1 MEKVKIG
8 IIGTGYIGSVHGRI
22 YSQNPK
28 AEIAALYDIAP
39 EKAERLQKSIG
50 GKVCTSREELFENC
64 DAVLVTT
71 PNKTHVEI
79 ASDAIAHDKH
89 VFCEKPFAIGIE
101 DAQKLLDK
109 ANASDKV
116 FQVGHNR
123 RYAPVYATLKEL
135 LTEDTAHSA
144 HIKMNRGE
152 LKNPVWTGDVNV
164 TGGFLYE
171 TTIHLF
177 DMMRFQFG
185 EIAEFSAY
193 GSQHEYP
200 ELDEFSCIFKFKN
213 GFHCT
218 FASSSD
224 ASWHFPFERIE
235 VFCHHRTIMTEE
247 MERLLDS
254 RGMDA
259 NFETKSFHMTEKE
272 ERWGYVQEDIAFIDA
287 ILENKKPPVT
297 ATDGF
302 KSVEL
307 VEKVYEA
314 IRTGEKIKF
323 NQF

>member
-1 MEKVKIG
+1 MDKVRIG
-8 IIGTGYIGSVHGRI
+8 IVGTGYIGNVHGRI
-22 YSQNPK
+22 YLRDDRT
-28 AEIAALYDIAP
+28 EIAALYDIIP
-39 EKAERLQKSIG
+39 ERAERTSRSIG
-50 GKVCTSREELFENC
+50 GKVCGSREELLENC
-64 DAVLVTT
+64 DAVLVCA
-71 PNKTHVEI
+71 PNKTHIEI
-79 ASDAIAHDKH
+79 ASAAVAAGKH
-89 VFCEKPFAIGIE
+89 VFCEKPFAIGTE
-101 DAQKLLDK
+101 DARKLLDT
-109 ANASDKV
+109 ANGGAGV

-123 RYAPVYATLKEL
+123 RYAPVYQKLKSLVNE
-135 LTEDTAHSA
+135 ERAHSA

-185 EIAEFSAY
+185 EIEELKAY
-193 GSQHEYP
+193 GSEHEYP
-200 ELDEFSCIFKFKN
+200 EIDEFSIIFKFKS

-259 NFETKSFHMTEKE
+259 NFETYSFHMTEKE
-272 ERWGYVQEDIAFIDA
+272 ERWGYVQEDRAFIDA
-287 ILENKKPPVT
+287 ILNGSPPPVT
-297 ATDGF
+297 ALDGF

-307 VEKVYEA
+307 VESVYTS
-314 IRTGEKIKF
+314 IRSGELVKF
-323 NQF
+323 

>member
-1 MEKVKIG
+1 MNRVRIG
-8 IIGTGYIGSVHGRI
+8 IIGTGYIGNVHGRI
-22 YSQNPK
+22 YSRDER
-28 AEIAALYDIAP
+28 AEVAALYDIVP
-39 EKAERLQKSIG
+39 ERAERTAKTIG
-50 GKVCTSREELFENC
+50 GKVCVSREELVDNC
-64 DAVLVTT
+64 DAVLVCS
-71 PNKTHVEI
+71 PNKTHKEI
-79 ASDAIAHDKH
+79 ALHALAEGKH
-89 VFCEKPFAIGIE
+89 VFCEKPFSIGVK
-101 DAQKLLDK
+101 DAAELRDA
-109 ANASDKV
+109 ANKGNGV

-123 RYAPVYATLKEL
+123 RYAPVYAHLKHL
-135 LTEDTAHSA
+135 LQSDKPHSA

-185 EIAEFSAY
+185 EIEELVAY

-200 ELDEFSCIFKFKN
+200 ELDEFSIIFKFKN

-259 NFETKSFHMTEKE
+259 NFETMSWHMTEKE
-272 ERWGYVQEDIAFIDA
+272 ERWGYVQEDAAFIDS
-287 ILENKKPPVT
+287 ILNGASPPVT
-297 ATDGF
+297 ADDGYR
-302 KSVEL
+302 SVEL
-307 VEKVYEA
+307 VESVYSA
-314 IRTGEKIKF
+314 IESGERVRF
-323 NQF
+323 

>member
-1 MEKVKIG
+1 MDKVRIG
-8 IIGTGYIGSVHGRI
+8 IVGTGYVGNVHGRI
-22 YSQNPK
+22 YSRDERT
-28 AEIAALYDIAP
+28 EIAALFDIVP
-39 EKAERLQKSIG
+39 ERAARTAKTIG
-50 GKVCTSREELFENC
+50 GKVCTSREELLENC
-64 DAVLVTT
+64 DAVLVTA
-71 PNKTHVEI
+71 PNKTHKDI
-79 ASDAIAHDKH
+79 ALAAIAAGKH
-89 VFCEKPFAIGIE
+89 VFCEKPFSIGIE
-101 DAQKLLDK
+101 DAAELRDA
-109 ANASDKV
+109 ANASNGV

-123 RYAPVYATLKEL
+123 RFAPVYATLKEL
-135 LTEDTAHSA
+135 LRNDVTHSA

-185 EIAEFSAY
+185 EIEELVAY

-200 ELDEFSCIFKFKN
+200 EIDEFSIIFKFKS

-259 NFETKSFHMTEKE
+259 NFETTSFHMTEKE
-272 ERWGYVQEDIAFIDA
+272 EKWGYVQEDRAFIDA
-287 ILENKKPPVT
+287 ILNNTPPPVT
-297 ATDGF
+297 AEDGF

-307 VEKVYEA
+307 VESVYKA
-314 IRTGEKIKF
+314 ISTGERIKF
-323 NQF
+323 

>member
-1 MEKVKIG
+1 MDKVRIG
-8 IIGTGYIGSVHGRI
+8 IVGTGYIGNVHGRI
-22 YSQNPK
+22 YSRD
-28 AEIAALYDIAP
+28 ERTEVSALFDIIP
-39 EKAERLQKSIG
+39 ERAERTAKTIG
-50 GKVCTSREELFENC
+50 GKVCCSRDELLENC
-64 DAVLVTT
+64 DALLVTA
-71 PNKTHVEI
+71 PNKTHIEI
-79 ASDAIAHDKH
+79 ASAGVAAGKH

-101 DAQKLLDK
+101 DAKKLRDI
-109 ANASDKV
+109 ANGSKGV

-123 RYAPVYATLKEL
+123 RFAPVYAKLNEL
-135 LTEDTAHSA
+135 LKQDKAHSA

-152 LKNPVWTGDVNV
+152 LKEPVWTGDVNV

-177 DMMRFQFG
+177 DMIRFQFG
-185 EIAEFSAY
+185 EIEELVAY

-200 ELDEFSCIFKFKN
+200 ELDEFSIIFKLKN

-235 VFCHHRTIMTEE
+235 TFCHHRTIMTEE

-259 NFETKSFHMTEKE
+259 NFETLSWHMTEKE
-272 ERWGYVQEDIAFIDA
+272 ERWGYVQEDRAFVDA
-287 ILENKKPPVT
+287 ILNGTKPPVT
-297 ATDGF
+297 ADDGY

-307 VEKVYEA
+307 VESVYRA
-314 IRTGEKIKF
+314 INTGERIRF
-323 NQF
+323 D

>member
-1 MEKVKIG
+1 MDKVRIG
-8 IIGTGYIGSVHGRI
+8 IVGTGYVGNVHGRI
-22 YSQNPK
+22 YSRDER
-28 AEIAALYDIAP
+28 AEIAALFDIVP
-39 EKAERLQKSIG
+39 ERAERTAKIIG
-50 GKVCTSREELFENC
+50 GKVCASREELLDNC
-64 DAVLVTT
+64 DAVLVTA
-71 PNKTHVEI
+71 PNKTHKEI
-79 ASDAIAHDKH
+79 ALAAIDAGKH
-89 VFCEKPFAIGIE
+89 VFCEKPFSIGIDNAAE
-101 DAQKLLDK
+101 LREA
-109 ANASDKV
+109 ANAGKGV

-123 RYAPVYATLKEL
+123 RFAPVYAKLKEL
-135 LTEDTAHSA
+135 LQSDAAHSA

-185 EIAEFSAY
+185 EIDELVAY

-200 ELDEFSCIFKFKN
+200 EIDEFSIIFKFKS

-254 RGMDA
+254 RGKDA
-259 NFETKSFHMTEKE
+259 NFETLSFHMTEKE
-272 ERWGYVQEDIAFIDA
+272 ERWGYVQEDRAFIDA
-287 ILENKKPPVT
+287 ILSGSPPPVT
-297 ATDGF
+297 AEDGF

-307 VEKVYEA
+307 VESVYKA
-314 IRTGEKIKF
+314 ISTGERIKF
-323 NQF
+323 